1 MSKSLI
7 VRQIAESENVTLAE
21 ADRIYDT
28 FVSIIQDGIKGLSD
42 GESFELYGVGNFKV
56 KNTPERNGRNPR
68 TGEAI
73 TIPAGKKVSFKVSKK
88 LKDQI

>member
-1 MSKSLI
+1 MSKSVI

-21 ADRIYDT
+21 ADRIYDN
-28 FVSIIQDGIKGLSD
+28 FVTIIQNGIKGLSD

-56 KNTPERNGRNPR
+56 KDTPERTGRNPR

-73 TIPAGKKVSFKVSKK
+73 TIAAGKKVSFKVSKK

>member
-7 VRQIAESENVTLAE
+7 VRQIAESENITLVE
-21 ADRIYDT
+21 ADRIYDL
-28 FVSIIQDGIKGLSD
+28 FVTIIQNGIKDLSD

-56 KNTPERNGRNPR
+56 KDTPERTGRNPR

>member
-7 VRQIAESENVTLAE
+7 VRQIAEAENFTLAE
-21 ADRIYDT
+21 SDRLYDL
-28 FVSIIQDGIKGLSD
+28 FVSIIQEGIKSLED

-56 KNTPERNGRNPR
+56 KDTPERTGRNPR
-68 TGEAI
+68 TGEPI